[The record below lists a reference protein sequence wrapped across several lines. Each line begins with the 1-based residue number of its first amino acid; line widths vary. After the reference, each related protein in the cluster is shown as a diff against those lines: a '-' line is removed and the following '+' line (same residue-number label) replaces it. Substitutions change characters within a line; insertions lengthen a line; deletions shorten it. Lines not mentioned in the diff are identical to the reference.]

1 MIITNASSDDFY
13 FNQLLVLLTSLKINS
28 PNHIIHVFLANYPKD
43 KEKMLRKKFE
53 NFIFENRKLKMVDKR
68 GFSFIQFRAQLI
80 KECFEKYKESVAW
93 IDTDVIV
100 RKDLSEFLNVKPK
113 QLKILYRGDNV
124 PEKVKINAGIFNIGY
139 SEETYNFICDW
150 YERIKINA
158 KWGMGQ
164 LEFWRTYKKYRDKIK
179 LIKMDGKFNDLGGL
193 DRPNAFANDSVM
205 WHCKKCHFDDPKFQK
220 EFQYYLKKEKK

>member
-28 PNHIIHVFLANYPKD
+28 SKHIIHVFLANCPKN
-43 KEKMLRKKFE
+43 KEKMLKKRFK
-53 NFIFENRKLKMVDKR
+53 NFVFENRKLEMIDER

-80 KECFEKYKESVAW
+80 KECFEKYKEPVAW
-93 IDTDVIV
+93 IDTDVII
-100 RKDLSEFLNVKPK
+100 RKDLSEFLKIKSK

-124 PEKVKINAGIFNIGY
+124 PEKVKINAGIFNIGC

-150 YERIKINA
+150 YERIKIND

-164 LEFWRTYKKYRDKIK
+164 LEFWRVYKKYKNKIE
-179 LIKMDGKFNDLGGL
+179 LIKINNKFNDLGGL
-193 DRPNAFANDSVM
+193 DRPNAFNNDSVM
-205 WHCKKCHFDDPKFQK
+205 WHCKKYHFNNKRFQK
-220 EFQYYLKKEKK
+220 EFKYYLKKAKK